1 MNLGLSLIV
10 MPSYTTETEI
20 LIIETNLLNKINENM
35 LKAREITIQT
45 PRGER
50 KLTFVQSPKAKA
62 ELEVCCEEVC
72 PYGNLCEKI
81 RDPRNPEDPN
91 SSLETLCCELGLG
104 DGDDESLQQFFPAPG
119 TIEKNLPDFPDIFQQ
134 LTEKNPMVALKDVIT
149 NVCSKFCDEFE
160 PGCSNCNS
168 KNLSCMLHDLF
179 KAKNIEAIEY
189 QVVDES
195 EFKKPEPTDEEEG
208 EVAP

>member
-1 MNLGLSLIV
+1 
-10 MPSYTTETEI
+10 
-20 LIIETNLLNKINENM
+20 M
-35 LKAREITIQT
+35 LKARVVKIQT

-50 KLTFVQSPKAKA
+50 QLTFVQSPKAKA

-104 DGDDESLQQFFPAPG
+104 DGDDESLQQFFPAPR
-119 TIEKNLPDFPDIFQQ
+119 TIEENLSDFPDIFQQ
-134 LTEKNPMVALKDVIT
+134 LTEKNPMVPVVDIIN
-149 NVCSKFCDEFE
+149 NVCSKFCDDYE
-160 PGCSNCNS
+160 PGCSNCTS

-179 KAKNIEAIEY
+179 KAKNIDVIEY
-189 QVVDES
+189 QIVDES
-195 EFKKPEPTDEEEG
+195 EFKKQKAEDEALDEETQ
-208 EVAP
+208 P